1 MTLPR
6 CTPLPDP
13 PAIVGVDAVD
23 VSGVLAE
30 VEVRLRAQVASSSQ
44 FVEDAARY
52 LMYAGGK
59 RFRPML
65 VALCANLGD
74 PADPRIPDA
83 GVVVELVHLATLYH
97 DDVIDEATARRGT
110 ASANRRWD
118 NTVAILTGDYL
129 FARASELS
137 ADLGVEV
144 TRIMAQTI
152 ATLCEGQIREIQ
164 GSRGALPPDVPTLD
178 PDLDHYLEVVSEKT
192 ASLIATSC
200 RLGTLLSGCAPTEVE
215 VAARYGWNL
224 GMAFQLAD
232 DILDVV
238 SDHEQSGKTPGTDLR
253 EGIRTIPVL
262 YALEADP
269 GGELAQLLDN
279 DEIGDDTV
287 VRALQLLRESP
298 ALERARE
305 LAAHYAK
312 AASHGL
318 TTFCSDKQGTTSA
331 RRLRVAEA
339 LRQLAEFTVIRSG

>member
-1 MTLPR
+1 MTLAGR
-6 CTPLPDP
+6 TPLPDLP
-13 PAIVGVDAVD
+13 VTAGDDTLD
-23 VSGVLAE
+23 VRDVLAK
-30 VEVRLRAQVASSSQ
+30 VEVRLRAQVASSSR

-52 LMYAGGK
+52 LMEAGGK
-59 RFRPML
+59 RFRPLL
-65 VALCANLGD
+65 VALCANFGD
-74 PADPRIPDA
+74 PDDPRIPDA

-97 DDVIDEATARRGT
+97 DDVIDEAVARRGT
-110 ASANRRWD
+110 ASANLRWD

-152 ATLCEGQIREIQ
+152 ATLCEGQIREVQ

-200 RLGTLLSGCAPTEVE
+200 RLGTLLSGCPPSEVE
-215 VAARYGWNL
+215 AAARYGWNL

-269 GGELAQLLDN
+269 GGELARLLDC
-279 DEIGDDTV
+279 DEIDDDAV

-298 ALERARE
+298 ALDRARE
-305 LAAHYAK
+305 LAGQYAH
-312 AASHGL
+312 AASL
-318 TTFCSDKQGTTSA
+318 CLATFCPETADTSTTRRA
-331 RRLRVAEA
+331 RAVQA
-339 LRQLAEFTVIRSG
+339 LRQLAQFTVIRTG

>member
-6 CTPLPDP
+6 HTRLPYP
-13 PAIVGVDAVD
+13 PVDAGEDALD

-30 VEVRLRAQVASSSQ
+30 VEVRLRAQVASSSR

-52 LMYAGGK
+52 LMDAGGK
-59 RFRPML
+59 RFRPLL
-65 VALCANLGD
+65 VALCANFGD

-97 DDVIDEATARRGT
+97 DDVIDEATVRRGT
-110 ASANRRWD
+110 ASANLRWD

-144 TRIMAQTI
+144 TRIMARTI
-152 ATLCEGQIREIQ
+152 ATLCEGQIREVQ

-178 PDLDHYLEVVSEKT
+178 ADLDHYLEVVSEKT

-200 RLGTLLSGCAPTEVE
+200 RLGTLLSGCQAEEVE
-215 VAARYGWNL
+215 AAARFGWNL

-232 DILDVV
+232 DILDIV

-262 YALEADP
+262 FALEADP
-269 GGELAQLLDN
+269 GGELARLLDS
-279 DEIGDDTV
+279 DEIGDEAV
-287 VRALQLLRESP
+287 KRALQLLRESP
-298 ALERARE
+298 ALDRARE
-305 LAAHYAK
+305 LAAQYAN
-312 AASHGL
+312 AASHCLGAL
-318 TTFCSDKQGTTSA
+318 CCE
-331 RRLRVAEA
+331 RRGAGIVRREQAAQA
-339 LRQLAEFTVIRSG
+339 LRQLAQFTIFRTG